1 MTTAK
6 IFAYKG
12 NVGMTV
18 DPEGKFIN
26 DPFADGQLGAVI
38 STSEVEISKEAKD
51 IIYKAGREGGSFAE
65 FMLTEHEGP
74 GTEHGRSSIGV
85 MGIGYIHLGSDFKIG
100 RTCTKNIVEHAKE
113 VPNDVPQDYK
123 DFIDSAEEE

>member
-12 NVGMTV
+12 NVGVTV

-26 DPFADGQLGAVI
+26 DPFAEGQLGAVI

-51 IIYKAGREGGSFAE
+51 IIYAADREGGSFAE
-65 FMLTEHEGP
+65 LMLTEHEGP
-74 GTEHGRSSIGV
+74 GLKYGKSSIAV
-85 MGIGYIHLGSDFKIG
+85 PGIGYIHLGNDFKIG
-100 RTCTKNIVEHAKE
+100 RTCVKNVVEDATE

-123 DFIDSAEEE
+123 DFIDSEEE